1 MQVRVARI
9 GKPFGVAGEVTVRLF
24 TDEPE
29 RRLAAGSVL
38 FSDSGEFSI
47 DRSRQH
53 GNTWL
58 LHVNGVNDRNAAEAL
73 RGTELYAEV
82 PADEEP
88 SGEDEWFDR
97 DLIGLPCRETT
108 GQSVGEIVAVEHPP
122 AHDVLVIRTTAGHEA
137 RVPFVSAIV
146 LEVDA
151 AGVLLDPPGGLLAA
165 DLEAE
170 SP

>member
-9 GKPFGVAGEVTVRLF
+9 GKPFGIAGEVTVQLF

-38 FSDSGEFSI
+38 MSQTGELSV

-58 LHVNGVNDRNAAEAL
+58 LHFDGVADRNEAEAL
-73 RGTELYAEV
+73 RGSDLYADV
-82 PADEEP
+82 TDHDKP
-88 SGEDEWFDR
+88 SGDDEWFDR
-97 DLIGLPCRETT
+97 DLIGLMCRDTA
-108 GQSVGEIVAVEHPP
+108 GQDVGEVVAVEHPP
-122 AHDVLVIRTTAGHEA
+122 AHDILVIKTLSGHQA

-146 LEVDA
+146 VSIDDDGILI
-151 AGVLLDPPGGLLAA
+151 DPPGGLLSA

-170 SP
+170 SQ